1 MKKKLILSMISV
13 SIILLGC
20 KENQTGLQKDVINS
34 AYDNCYTNLSKTLK
48 SPSSLRVKE
57 SLVGVSTPEV
67 TDVYRLYADEII
79 KDNKISALTRDS
91 KTRFRMLSV
100 NLNYEA
106 QNSFGVYLP
115 GNFECSYMYKLLEDR
130 QSPSELD
137 LFKVESDDNEKIELN
152 TPIYNFKDSSNLKLT
167 DSINKV
173 VGDSNSY
180 IFNAND
186 EAMFSKLLEQSKDE
200 QENIEREKEAQ
211 RIKKSLGWDKY

>member
-1 MKKKLILSMISV
+1 MKKKLILSIISV

-67 TDVYRLYADEII
+67 NDVYRLYADEII
-79 KDNKISALTRDS
+79 KDNKISALTHDS

-115 GNFECSYMYKLLEDR
+115 GSFECSYMYKLGEDR

-137 LFKVESDDNEKIELN
+137 LFLIQSDDEKIELN
-152 TPIYNFKDSSNLKLT
+152 KPIYNFKDSSNLKLT

-173 VGDSNSY
+173 VGDSNAY

-200 QENIEREKEAQ
+200 KEDIEREKEAQ